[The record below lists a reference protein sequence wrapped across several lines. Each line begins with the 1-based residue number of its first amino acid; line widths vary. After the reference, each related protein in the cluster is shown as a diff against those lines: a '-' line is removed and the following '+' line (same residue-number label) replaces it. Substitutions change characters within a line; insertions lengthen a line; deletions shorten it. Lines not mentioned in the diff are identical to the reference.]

1 MIWKIKV
8 ITEGLNE
15 KQRGTMLFAGQ
26 ELRRYLSMSTN
37 VPILICEGGEADDD
51 TILLGIGLRT
61 ELPELKDTTFDDAIL
76 IDVKGHGGVITGVNA
91 RSVLIGV
98 YRYLR
103 ELGYTFVRPGKE
115 GEKHPKKL
123 EVRDIYINETP
134 SCRHRTV
141 CIEGSVTYE
150 SIEDM
155 IDWLPKVGMNGFYTQ
170 FFTPMIF
177 FQRWY
182 LHKGYEYTNPY
193 LKGDALTS
201 EDVDGMVKMY
211 EYEIVKRSLI
221 YYKVGHGWTCEPFG
235 TTSYGW
241 DPVAPESIPEEYY
254 KYIAE
259 VNGKREMITTG
270 RYAYVPMVVQLCYG
284 NPEVREIIVSSVI
297 DYCRKNPQIDCLC
310 FSFADGSNA
319 YCECELCRDTRPS
332 DFKVMMLNEINRRL
346 AAEGLHTKVE
356 SGIYVDQLW
365 PPVKHEIENPDRF
378 FFSFCPISRTYSDAF
393 PIKTDREMRPFELNK
408 LTFPDSVEELLA
420 YVREWRKVYHGEM
433 LVFDYYYMWDCYKDL
448 GGIDRSRVIYK
459 DIRNYKE
466 LDLGGLVSC
475 QGQRVFCPTSL
486 GMNIMASTLWNRDC
500 DFDEV
505 LDYVMKAEYGEDYA
519 AVRDYLQALSTYS
532 LPVVTRLEKPFVP
545 ENIPMYEKGLEA
557 ARTFSS
563 VIEEHLDNPDL
574 CEATSWKYLKF
585 HTALSVMLLEA
596 FIDISNGV
604 EPMSTWPPIEEFI
617 NRNEWETRQYFDV
630 FEFKFTYLR
639 LVLPLIKKEERELNI
654 GV

>member
-1 MIWKIKV
+1 MIWKIKI
-8 ITEGLNE
+8 ITDGANE
-15 KQRGTMLFAGQ
+15 KQKNTLCFAGE
-26 ELRRYLSMSTN
+26 ELKRYLEMSTN
-37 VPILICEGGEADDD
+37 IPIIVCEGGMAADD
-51 TILLGIGLRT
+51 TILLGIGLRP
-61 ELPELKDTTFDDAIL
+61 ELPEVKDTLFDDAIL
-76 IDVKGHGGVITGVNA
+76 IDIKGHGGVITGVNA

-103 ELGYTFVRPGKE
+103 ELGYTFIRPGKE

-123 EVRDIYINETP
+123 EVRDMYINETP

-150 SIEDM
+150 SVRDM

-193 LKGDALTS
+193 LKGDALTP

-211 EYEIVKRSLI
+211 EREIVKRSLVCT
-221 YYKVGHGWTCEPFG
+221 KVGHGWTCEPFG

-241 DPVAPESIPEEYY
+241 DPVDPDSIPEEYY
-254 KYIAE
+254 KYVAL
-259 VNGKREMITTG
+259 VNGERKIETTG
-270 RYAYVPMVVQLCYG
+270 RYAYVPMIIQLCYG
-284 NPEVREIIVSSVI
+284 NPEVREIIVNAVVE
-297 DYCRKNPQIDCLC
+297 YCKKNPHVDCI
-310 FSFADGSNA
+310 SFTVADGKNS
-319 YCECELCRDTRPS
+319 YCECELCRDTLPA
-332 DFKVMMLNEINRRL
+332 DFTVMILNEIDRRL
-346 AAEGLHTKVE
+346 TEEGIPTRILGSMYT
-356 SGIYVDQLW
+356 DQLW
-365 PPVKHEIENPDRF
+365 PPVKYKLNNEDRF
-378 FFSFCPISRTYSDAF
+378 SFQFAPISRTYSDAF
-393 PIKTDREMRPFELNK
+393 TTKTDCEIGPFVLNK
-408 LTFPDSVEELLA
+408 LKFPESVEGLLA
-420 YVREWRKVYHGEM
+420 YVREWRKVYHGDM

-448 GGIDRSRVIYK
+448 GGIDRSRVIHK

-466 LDLGGLVSC
+466 LNLTGLISC

-500 DFDEV
+500 DFDQV
-505 LDYVMKAEYGEDYA
+505 LDYVMRAEYGEDYA
-519 AVRDYLQALSTYS
+519 AVRNYLQALSTYS
-532 LPVVTRLEKPFVP
+532 LPEVTRLEKPFAF

-557 ARTFSS
+557 ARAFSA
-563 VIEEHLDNPDL
+563 VIEEHLDSSDL

-585 HTALSVMLLEA
+585 HTALSVMMITA

-604 EPMSTWPPIEEFI
+604 DPMSTWPPIEEFI

-630 FEFKFTYLR
+630 FEFKFTFLR
-639 LVLPLIKKEERELNI
+639 LVLPLIKQKERELNI